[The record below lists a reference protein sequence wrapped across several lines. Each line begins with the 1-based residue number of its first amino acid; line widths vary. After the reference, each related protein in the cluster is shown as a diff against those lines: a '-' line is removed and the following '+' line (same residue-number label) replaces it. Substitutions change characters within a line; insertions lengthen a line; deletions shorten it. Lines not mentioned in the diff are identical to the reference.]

1 MALSRLPQG
10 ITEAQIRLECARH
23 GALTTVVLEDGG
35 NGSGVT
41 AYVCYA
47 SSDRAQY
54 AVRKMTGAKI
64 GLFGGE
70 PVQVK
75 LISELPE
82 SVTGQNVF
90 SMFSSDMPRAVH
102 EEMAFQYKLNNII
115 FMKLAQ
121 FAFLYF

>member
-23 GALTTVVLEDGG
+23 GALTTVVLEEGNG

-82 SVTGQNVF
+82 SVTGQNAF
-90 SMFSSDMPRAVH
+90 LMFS
-102 EEMAFQYKLNNII
+102 
-115 FMKLAQ
+115 
-121 FAFLYF
+121 